1 MSSIEYAQARM
12 QARFGDRPGAALWR
26 ELDSVRDLGAYLDSL
41 QGTPLRGW
49 VTGINAAGDLHQIES
64 RLRERFRAHVHEVAR
79 WMPEPWGPAV
89 RRVARLLDLPAR
101 AHLLSGRGPFSWMTR
116 EPGLRALLIADAGEG
131 RPAVA
136 TRTAGESRVGRD
148 AGRVPDAA
156 RVRAAW
162 LAEWERC
169 WPVRD
174 REARRAMTTI
184 VTVLSRHLERFRL
197 AGARD
202 SWRLRSGLERDLRAL
217 FRKFALQPEACFA
230 YLGLVALDLE
240 RLRAQLV
247 RRALWLREREAAA

>member
-12 QARFGDRPGAALWR
+12 QARFGARPGAALWR
-26 ELDSVRDLGAYLDSL
+26 EFDSVRDLGAYLDSV
-41 QGTPLRGW
+41 QGTPLRAW
-49 VTGINAAGDLHQIES
+49 VTGIDAAGDLHQIES
-64 RLRERFRAHVHEVAR
+64 RLRERFRSHIQEVAR

-101 AHLLSGRGPFSWMTR
+101 AHLLSGRGLFSWMTR
-116 EPGLRALLIADAGEG
+116 EPGLRALVADAGEG
-131 RPAVA
+131 RPALA
-136 TRTAGESRVGRD
+136 TRTAADSREGRG
-148 AGRVPDAA
+148 AGRVPDPA

-174 REARRAMTTI
+174 GESRRAMTTI
-184 VTVLSRHLERFRL
+184 VTVLSRHIERFRL

-202 SWRLRSGLERDLRAL
+202 GWRLRAQLEQDLRAL

-230 YLGLVALDLE
+230 YLGLIALDLE